1 MNCGKFETIVTDL
14 ARASVMDASV
24 RAGAS
29 AHAEVCARCAARL
42 ADERALTQDLCA
54 FAAASENIEAPPR
67 IETNLRAAFQNRA
80 ALVASPSL
88 SSPALFASTVNVFN
102 AKTPRRRIVW
112 TALAAM
118 LLVCFGLTAATHFFY
133 TQRETET
140 ATNAISSGARLSAV
154 NAPDAQEN
162 GEASQTIAAS
172 PDITPVEVIK
182 ATQQTANARA
192 SNRAG
197 YLTVANA
204 TNKNA
209 ARRSNNR
216 KERLNRNDSRADFT
230 DEIAAANRDEIATDF
245 LPLGDVN
252 NLAAQDGGQLVR
264 VELPRSALLTF
275 GLPMNI
281 ERAAEPVKAD
291 VLVGQN
297 GLARA
302 IRFVR

>member
-1 MNCGKFETIVTDL
+1 MNCGKFETVLIDL
-14 ARASVMDASV
+14 ARANVMDAAL
-24 RAGAS
+24 RADAA
-29 AHAEVCARCAARL
+29 AHAENCAPCAARL
-42 ADERALTQDLCA
+42 TEERALTHYLRA
-54 FAAASENIEAPPR
+54 FASASENIEAPPQ
-67 IETNLRAAFQNRA
+67 IETALRAAFQKLA
-80 ALVASPSL
+80 ADTIITSH
-88 SSPALFASTVNVFN
+88 SPAPASTVSFFK

-112 TALAAM
+112 TAVAAM
-118 LLVCFGLTAATHFFY
+118 LLVCFGLTAATRFFY
-133 TQRETET
+133 AQRGTET
-140 ATNAISSGARLSAV
+140 ATTSAISSGARLSAA

-162 GEASQTIAAS
+162 GEASQTIAPS
-172 PDITPVEVIK
+172 PDIAPVEIIK

-192 SNRAG
+192 SNRAD

-204 TNKNA
+204 TNKNG
-209 ARRSNNR
+209 ARRSNNH

-230 DEIAAANRDEIATDF
+230 DETAAANRDEIATDF
-245 LPLGDVN
+245 LPLGDAN

-275 GLPMNI
+275 GLPMNM